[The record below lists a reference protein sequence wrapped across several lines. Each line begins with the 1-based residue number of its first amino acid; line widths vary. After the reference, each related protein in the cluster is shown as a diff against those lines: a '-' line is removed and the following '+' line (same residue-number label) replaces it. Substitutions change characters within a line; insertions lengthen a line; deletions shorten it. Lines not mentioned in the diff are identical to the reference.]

1 MNDSGVDFRAQQIQ
15 SQGIL
20 YLGERVVTT
29 PEQAVIYDNDFTLAV
44 DMASDEG
51 TVTFTLPPLANE
63 PVEPGARRLR
73 FRDKK
78 GNAGTYNIE
87 IVGPFVGGASSVVI
101 DTDGGSVVIES
112 VTDKWS
118 VWARAQ
124 PASSGDLTAIATTP
138 PLGVTDSGGPV
149 PTVFID
155 PATASAGDFLKYNGT
170 DVVWAAIPAGGVSAV
185 TASPPLA
192 SSGGGSP
199 NISLTGVIPV
209 ANGGTN
215 SSTALNNNRAL
226 ISSGGAIVES
236 NAGTSSQVLLGG
248 SPPAFGTVPNAALT
262 NSTIGLTQPAAGL
275 TITTPVSLGASSTFA
290 LANDLAALEGLSGTG
305 LAVRTAADTWAQR
318 TVTAGTGIGVTNG
331 DGVSGNPTIAIDTT
345 VATLTGSQVLTNK
358 TISGVSNTLS
368 SIGNASLTNSSITVT
383 ASTGLLGGGTVALG
397 GSTSLSVSY
406 GTASG
411 TATQGNDTRLPP
423 TGVANGR
430 IIYDNGT
437 RASALPFVANAILT
451 SNATTLSWVTTLP
464 ATSGGTGLA
473 SFGSAGELLYSTST
487 TGLASLAAGTS
498 GYLLK
503 SGGVGAPSWLQTV
516 PVGNGGT
523 GQTSNFVAGGAI
535 YGASTSAQGCT
546 AAGTAGQVL
555 TSAGASAPTWSNPVT
570 ATASESV
577 LGSPFT
583 ITGADGVFQDTGL
596 SVKLPSAGTYLITAE
611 VRGDL
616 FVTVADGYI
625 RAYLYNSTDAAIVAN
640 TATMCT
646 YAGTL
651 SKYFFATTPIGTI
664 ITVAASKTIK
674 LYASRNGTATYTL
687 SDIGS
692 DATGYTRMRYVKIA
706 S

>member
-1 MNDSGVDFRAQQIQ
+1 MTNGFPTQPGATGDVTGVDA
-15 SQGIL
+15 
-20 YLGERVVTT
+20 
-29 PEQAVIYDNDFTLAV
+29 
-44 DMASDEG
+44 
-51 TVTFTLPPLANE
+51 
-63 PVEPGARRLR
+63 
-73 FRDKK
+73 
-78 GNAGTYNIE
+78 
-87 IVGPFVGGASSVVI
+87 
-101 DTDGGSVVIES
+101 
-112 VTDKWS
+112 
-118 VWARAQ
+118 
-124 PASSGDLTAIATTP
+124 TP
-138 PLGVTDSGGPV
+138 PLGVTDSAGPV

-155 PATASAGDFLKYNGT
+155 PATATAGDFLKFDGT
-170 DVVWAAIPAGGVSAV
+170 DVVWAPIPAGGVSAV
-185 TASPPLA
+185 TASTPLV
-192 SSGGGSP
+192 SSGGAAP
-199 NISLTGVIPV
+199 NISLTGVVAV

-226 ISSGGAIVES
+226 VSSAGAIIES
-236 NAGTSSQVLLGG
+236 NASTSSQVLVGG
-248 SPPAFGTVPNAALT
+248 SPPAFGTVPNAAL
-262 NSTIGLTQPAAGL
+262 A
-275 TITTPVSLGASSTFA
+275 
-290 LANDLAALEGLSGTG
+290 
-305 LAVRTAADTWAQR
+305 
-318 TVTAGTGIGVTNG
+318 
-331 DGVSGNPTIAIDTT
+331 
-345 VATLTGSQVLTNK
+345 
-358 TISGVSNTLS
+358 
-368 SIGNASLTNSSITVT
+368 NSSITVT
-383 ASTGLLGGGTVALG
+383 ASTGLSGGGTVSLG

-406 GTASG
+406 GASAG
-411 TATQGNDTRLPP
+411 TSTQGNDTRLNP
-423 TGVANGR
+423 TPSAAGKVP
-430 IIYDNGT
+430 YDNGT
-437 RASALPFVANAILT
+437 GYTATAAGT
-451 SNATTLSWVTTLP
+451 STQVLHGGTTLSFGAVSLAADVSGVLP
-464 ATSGGTGLA
+464 VANGGTGLA
-473 SFGSAGELLYSTST
+473 SFGGAGELLYSNTT

-503 SGGVGAPSWLQTV
+503 SGGAGAPSWLQTV
-516 PVGNGGT
+516 PVSNGGT

>member
-1 MNDSGVDFRAQQIQ
+1 
-15 SQGIL
+15 
-20 YLGERVVTT
+20 VTG
-29 PEQAVIYDNDFTLAV
+29 LA
-44 DMASDEG
+44 
-51 TVTFTLPPLANE
+51 
-63 PVEPGARRLR
+63 
-73 FRDKK
+73 
-78 GNAGTYNIE
+78 
-87 IVGPFVGGASSVVI
+87 
-101 DTDGGSVVIES
+101 
-112 VTDKWS
+112 
-118 VWARAQ
+118 
-124 PASSGDLTAIATTP
+124 ATT

-155 PATASAGDFLKYNGT
+155 PATAAAGDFIKYNGT
-170 DVVWAAIPAGGVSAV
+170 AVVWASIPAGGVSAV
-185 TASPPLA
+185 TASTPLV
-192 SSGGGSP
+192 SSGGAAP
-199 NISLTGVIPV
+199 NISLTGVVAV

-226 ISSGGAIVES
+226 VSSAGAIIES
-236 NAGTSSQVLLGG
+236 NASTSSQVLVGG
-248 SPPAFGTVPNAALT
+248 SPPAFGTVPNAAL
-262 NSTIGLTQPAAGL
+262 A
-275 TITTPVSLGASSTFA
+275 
-290 LANDLAALEGLSGTG
+290 
-305 LAVRTAADTWAQR
+305 
-318 TVTAGTGIGVTNG
+318 
-331 DGVSGNPTIAIDTT
+331 
-345 VATLTGSQVLTNK
+345 
-358 TISGVSNTLS
+358 
-368 SIGNASLTNSSITVT
+368 NSSITVT
-383 ASTGLLGGGTVALG
+383 ASTGLSGGGTVSLG

-706 S
+706 P